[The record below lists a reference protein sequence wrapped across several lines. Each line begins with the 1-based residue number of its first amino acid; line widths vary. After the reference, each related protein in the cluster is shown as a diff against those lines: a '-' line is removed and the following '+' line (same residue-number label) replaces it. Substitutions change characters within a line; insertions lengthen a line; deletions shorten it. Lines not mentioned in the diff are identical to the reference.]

1 MSGGVKKPSFSDQKL
16 FFFWP
21 HYTQHVGSYF
31 SDQGLNPQNVRWK
44 HGVLTTELPG
54 RSLSRDVGESPVL
67 QSRGPGMRQN
77 NVLFG
82 TLEWLQWLVDRKCP
96 RAHLAPR
103 KSQEGG
109 LRVPP
114 DEPQTAGGNLSEAGW
129 QREILHCDW
138 PEGAALCWQRK
149 NALITGTVN
158 WG

>member
-1 MSGGVKKPSFSDQKL
+1 MSSGVKKPSFSDQKL

-82 TLEWLQWLVDRKCP
+82 NITNCCFKVLNEWVCVCFYNIIFFKETRRQEMETYTL
-96 RAHLAPR
+96 
-103 KSQEGG
+103 KSS
-109 LRVPP
+109 
-114 DEPQTAGGNLSEAGW
+114 A
-129 QREILHCDW
+129 
-138 PEGAALCWQRK
+138 K
-149 NALITGTVN
+149 
-158 WG
+158 